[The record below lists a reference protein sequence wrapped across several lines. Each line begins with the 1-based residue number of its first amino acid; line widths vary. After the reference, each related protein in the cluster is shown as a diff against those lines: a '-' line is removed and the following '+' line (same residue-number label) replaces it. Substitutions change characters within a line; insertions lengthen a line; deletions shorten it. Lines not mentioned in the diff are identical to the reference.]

1 MRCYEAMTFSKP
13 TVATAPPEP
22 SKNVS
27 LGESYMTNLCL
38 REVGLSSVAAGD
50 FKPSHEVDEK

>member
-1 MRCYEAMTFSKP
+1 MTFSKP

>member
-1 MRCYEAMTFSKP
+1 MTFSKP
-13 TVATAPPEP
+13 IVATAPPEP

-27 LGESYMTNLCL
+27 LGESYRTNLCL
-38 REVGLSSVAAGD
+38 REVGLSSVAASD